1 MQHRIRN
8 TEHGTIFLSLYF
20 MPRILPCLFIFIFCG
35 IYLPAQ
41 KLDFLGLT
49 SIHFSMK
56 DSEIG
61 KKVVIMD
68 STSIYKDTGLYIRNS
83 RCLTYF
89 RPGENLQLTGF
100 TASSVQ
106 YQFCDHELAYVFVD
120 ISGEKEIEKALSQL
134 QLTFKKLGCKGKPL
148 NECTQ
153 IDSSAKGMRI
163 IINIDRKEEKMN
175 FVLIPKAA
183 AK

>member
-1 MQHRIRN
+1 MQ
-8 TEHGTIFLSLYF
+8 
-20 MPRILPCLFIFIFCG
+20 RILPCLLLFLCCG
-35 IYLPAQ
+35 IFASAQ

-49 SIHFSMK
+49 GIHFSMK
-56 DSEIG
+56 DSELE
-61 KKVVIMD
+61 KKVVILD
-68 STSIYKDTGLYIRNS
+68 STSVYKDTGLYVRNT

-89 RPGENLQLTGF
+89 RQNENLQLTGF
-100 TASSVQ
+100 TASSLQ
-106 YQFCDHELAYVFVD
+106 YEFCDHELAYVFVNV
-120 ISGEKEIEKALSQL
+120 SGEKEIEKALAQL

-163 IINIDRKEEKMN
+163 IINIDKKKQLMN